1 MMLMMT
7 LVTMVMMMVERINTR
22 YFAYMIFLF
31 FCNLKNEYF
40 KSLIPLVF
48 ENFCFINREN
58 LQMQLL
64 LRECLKNNLL
74 FFESRQKQF
83 VECTLIVFELKTAGL
98 AS

>member
-1 MMLMMT
+1 MMMVMIMT
-7 LVTMVMMMVERINTR
+7 LVAMVMMMVERINTR
-22 YFAYMIFLF
+22 YFAYDF

-40 KSLIPLVF
+40 KSLLLYVF

-74 FFESRQKQF
+74 FFESRQKNNLLN
-83 VECTLIVFELKTAGL
+83 VL
-98 AS
+98 